1 MKRDST
7 CSRCAEVPWLHL
19 GLHAAAASYA
29 LLLACTPTSLLLH
42 NARVMQRLLLRIV
55 YSPQQPPFF
64 STMPVSTPVGL
75 LGCKGYCS
83 ESYTA
88 HTNFASFPQ
97 FLHLLH
103 GCMVADAIAQSLIQL
118 KAANTGTN
126 GSIGLALFGVCP
138 TQRCRQSAS
147 QQSSMF
153 TRLVCTHLDQKTAK
167 TRRSNACAYA
177 QQPLAEMH
185 VAVPVIKHLS
195 C

>member
-1 MKRDST
+1 MQPPPLMPCFWPAHQPHFFST
-7 CSRCAEVPWLHL
+7 MPVSKPVGSW
-19 GLHAAAASYA
+19 
-29 LLLACTPTSLLLH
+29 
-42 NARVMQRLLLRIV
+42 MQRLLLRIV
-55 YSPQQPPFF
+55 YSPQQPSFF

-118 KAANTGTN
+118 QAANTGTN

>member
-1 MKRDST
+1 MAASRSA
-7 CSRCAEVPWLHL
+7 CSRRLLCLAS
-19 GLHAAAASYA
+19 GLHTN
-29 LLLACTPTSLLLH
+29 LTS
-42 NARVMQRLLLRIV
+42 
-55 YSPQQPPFF
+55 SPQCPCLNLL
-64 STMPVSTPVGL
+64 V

-147 QQSSMF
+147 QQVSMF
-153 TRLVCTHLDQKTAK
+153 TRLVYMHLHQKTANTTGSK
-167 TRRSNACAYA
+167 ACAYA